1 MQSSPSTEQTA
12 SGTGSVDRTH
22 GSTTSGAGRGTRRE
36 VWLRRAVYVVPVVG
50 YLLLVLLG
58 VTNSNIGVS
67 LLRED
72 YENPEGVQLGASQ
85 AIRSDEYNTESTLWL
100 GQMAMGTETGG
111 DLNPLTVSPAFFAQ
125 LPDGPVSAVVFFE
138 GTLLQLAPWL
148 PDEMLFAAKW
158 WLPSLLLAI
167 ALPVWF
173 RQLTGSLR
181 WGYLAAVLVFFSP
194 SSMWWSGRPVNTLGF
209 MFAACALGIYGCAR
223 LRERRWVPAV
233 LALLGAGVL
242 FARFPSYYQPLAIII
257 GTPVIL
263 ATGLYLVA
271 RPGSWRARLVP
282 VAAFATSCVVWVG
295 ALLLES
301 LPAIRAGLETVYPG
315 ERRSTSESLTVGRVF
330 GGTNYGWLESVG
342 STAVDT
348 NQTEIASSFTV
359 LLVVLA
365 ILLAVR
371 GWRGPRDVGA
381 AFWTLFAFGAFWLVW
396 CTVLLGSLG
405 AHLPLFNRVPGFRAS
420 HGVGFVAVLA
430 FCLFMAQWRAPRAWR
445 APVVAAGA
453 TAFVSAYAGSS
464 LRGTHLPD
472 LTVPMIWTAALVAG
486 GVVLAVVRWPGR
498 WYSMVPAGA
507 AAVAMTIA
515 VNPILVGLADL
526 RESDAAR
533 MFLREGE
540 QARAEGLLWA
550 SDSTYVD
557 ALMMATGTPTL
568 SSRQQIGP
576 DLEEWERLDPGLENE
591 YAYNRGGTYITFSW
605 TDTPEMTFANPS
617 PDIVVISVS
626 PCTVAE
632 RIPEL
637 GHIVSGQPL
646 SGSCLDEV
654 DRFTWQGSERI
665 VYATR

>member
-1 MQSSPSTEQTA
+1 MQLSPPTGRRGSE
-12 SGTGSVDRTH
+12 SGTQRE
-22 GSTTSGAGRGTRRE
+22 ARRQ
-36 VWLRRAVYVVPVVG
+36 VWLRRAVYLVPLAG

-72 YENPEGVQLGASQ
+72 PENPTGTQLGASQ

-100 GQMAMGTETGG
+100 GQMAMGSETGG
-111 DLNPLTVSPAFFAQ
+111 DVNPLTVSPAFFAQ
-125 LPDGPVSAVVFFE
+125 LPDGPVSSVVFFE
-138 GTLLQLAPWL
+138 GTLLQAASWL
-148 PDEMLFAAKW
+148 PDAMLFAAKW

-167 ALPVWF
+167 GLPVWF

-181 WGYLAAVLVFFSP
+181 WGSLAAVLIFFSP

-209 MFAACALGIYGCAR
+209 MFAACALGIYGTER

-257 GTPVIL
+257 GTPVIV
-263 ATGLYLVA
+263 ATGVYLLA
-271 RPGSWRARLVP
+271 RPGSWRSRLVP
-282 VAAFATSCVVWVG
+282 LAAFAGSCAVWLG
-295 ALLLES
+295 ALMLEA
-301 LPAIRAGLETVYPG
+301 LPALRAGLETVYPG
-315 ERRSTSESLTVGRVF
+315 ERRSTSESLSFGRVF
-330 GGTNYGWLESVG
+330 GATNYGWLESVG
-342 STAVDT
+342 STAVNT

-381 AFWTLFAFGAFWLVW
+381 AIWTLFGFALFWLSW
-396 CTVLLGSLG
+396 CTIAWGPLGE
-405 AHLPLFNRVPGFRAS
+405 HLPLFNRVPGFRGS
-420 HGVGFVAVLA
+420 HAVGFVAILA
-430 FCLFMAQWRAPRAWR
+430 FCLFMSQWRYPGAWR
-445 APVVAAGA
+445 VPVIAGGA

-464 LRGTHLPD
+464 LQITHLPD
-472 LTVPMIWTAALVAG
+472 LTTKMVWFAAFVSGAVVVA
-486 GVVLAVVRWPGR
+486 LVRWPGR

-507 AAVAMTIA
+507 AVVAMTIL
-515 VNPILVGLADL
+515 VNPILVGLGDL
-526 RESDAAR
+526 RDSDAAQ

-540 QARAEGLLWA
+540 RARDEGVLWA
-550 SDSTYVD
+550 SDSSYVD
-557 ALMMATGTPTL
+557 ALMMATGTPSL

-576 DLEEWERLDPGLENE
+576 DLDEWERLDPGLEHE
-591 YAYNRGGTYITFSW
+591 ESWNRGGTYITFAW
-605 TDTPEMTFANPS
+605 TDEPGMTFTNPS
-617 PDIVVISVS
+617 PDIVVMTTS
-626 PCTVAE
+626 PCTVAD

-637 GHIVSGQPL
+637 GYVVSGQPL
-646 SGSCLDEV
+646 TGSCLDEV
-654 DRFTWQGSERI
+654 DRFTWQGGERI